1 MARKRAGE
9 YALGAFGTC
18 VCVLVLVAATS
29 GPSFAGGSHG
39 HNGGHGHHFG
49 HGYHHGHGGHYYGAA
64 AILGLSTL
72 ALGLR
77 LYDTRYYY
85 ERPRTV
91 YIQRPVRYVQPR
103 LAAVEPRVSYA
114 TLSSSRPPLPPGC
127 LTIREYQT
135 RITVG
140 GKEVEAYGDACM
152 QADGSWKLKWLSNY
166 QSTR

>member
-1 MARKRAGE
+1 MMARKRAGE

-77 LYDTRYYY
+77 LYDTRYYPGF
-85 ERPRTV
+85 PRWITNLMTCLGDSA
-91 YIQRPVRYVQPR
+91 IRINAIPSSQRAIPV
-103 LAAVEPRVSYA
+103 S
-114 TLSSSRPPLPPGC
+114 PG
-127 LTIREYQT
+127 
-135 RITVG
+135 G
-140 GKEVEAYGDACM
+140 
-152 QADGSWKLKWLSNY
+152 
-166 QSTR
+166 